1 MFLAVR
7 SLSFQRGRFA
17 LVGLVISLLALLTVM
32 LSGLATG
39 LVNDGVSGLKGL
51 PVSAFAFESG
61 IQTDNAFSRSVVD
74 KGQRDTW
81 AGQTGID
88 QAELFGV
95 SIVNTTSD
103 TGEDIDLTLFG
114 VEPDSFLLPKLGD
127 GEQVGSVDGV
137 VLSRT
142 AADDG
147 VKVGDTLTLDRVGT
161 TLRVVG
167 FTDKQDTF
175 GHVDVGYLPLATW
188 QYIASGT
195 SAAGA
200 PTDASVAAGAI
211 DTASAIALRTADG
224 GSLESAGVDV
234 AVADEAA
241 HTTTLSLTKAFGA
254 SPGYTAETATIS
266 LIQVFLY
273 VITALVIG
281 AFFTVWTV
289 QRQHELA
296 VLRAV
301 GTPTGFLLRDGIA
314 QAGFLL
320 TAFTAVGVVVGLGFA
335 AIMPAEAP
343 FAIEAVPV
351 VSAGLAMIILG
362 LIGASLAVLRI
373 ARIEPATALGGQR

>member
-74 KGQRDTW
+74 EGQRDTW

-103 TGEDIDLTLFG
+103 TGEDLDLTLFG
-114 VEPDSFLLPKLGD
+114 VAPNSFLLPKLGD

-147 VKVGDTLTLDRVGT
+147 VKLGDTLTLDRVGT
-161 TLRVVG
+161 TLQVVG

-234 AVADEAA
+234 AAADEAA

-254 SPGYTAETATIS
+254 SPGYTAETATIT